1 MNNNNYNSYLP
12 PNIYGNG
19 RFYNNY
25 NPQPQQNYNM
35 QMQMNRQSDLP
46 VQNIRFVNADEM
58 KGYIVF
64 PNTTEMLIDRDN
76 KIVQLKS
83 ADQIGYSTVK
93 TFKFEEISEPTKKM
107 STNSENSN
115 QIDLKEYVKKED
127 LTDFIKVD
135 ALTQFSRDLDEK
147 FAKLEKKIDLNKIIG
162 DK

>member
-1 MNNNNYNSYLP
+1 MNNNNYNSYLS
-12 PNIYGNG
+12 PNMYGNG

-25 NPQPQQNYNM
+25 NPQPQQNFNM

-93 TFKFEEISEPTKKM
+93 TFRFEEIGEPSQKV
-107 STNSENSN
+107 STSNENLS
-115 QIDLKEYVKKED
+115 QIDLKDYVKKED

-147 FAKLEKKIDLNKIIG
+147 FARLEKKISLNNIIG
-162 DK
+162 EK

>member
-1 MNNNNYNSYLP
+1 MNNNNYNSYLS
-12 PNIYGNG
+12 PNMYGNG

-25 NPQPQQNYNM
+25 NPQPQPNFNM

-83 ADQIGYSTVK
+83 ADQIGYSTTK
-93 TFKFEEISEPTKKM
+93 TFRFEEINEPSQKVAT
-107 STNSENSN
+107 SNENLS
-115 QIDLKEYVKKED
+115 QIDLKDYVKKED

-147 FAKLEKKIDLNKIIG
+147 FARLEKKISLNNIIG
-162 DK
+162 EK